1 MPCTVAQ
8 ILKAEQVDD
17 KFILD
22 GINLH
27 QVGQLNCTLICGGL
41 KLWERCNLDRETV
54 AQLFEV

>member
-1 MPCTVAQ
+1 MAQ

-41 KLWERCNLDRETV
+41 KLWEHCNLDRETV